1 VDPQLSAAEIAN
13 IARSAGARRAIVSDQ
28 YADKCDG
35 LERWKFAD
43 LFAAPIPRER
53 ALVPVGK
60 PDDLASLI
68 YTSGTTGTPKGVMLT
83 HRNFTSLLSKLQS
96 VFDMRRSDGLL
107 SVLPLHH
114 TFEFTAGLLMPLSR
128 GAEVTY
134 IDEITPER
142 LREAMSSGRVT
153 ALVGVP
159 ALWQAL
165 ARKITTELE
174 S

>member
-1 VDPQLSAAEIAN
+1 LLGSARQPPTTALAS
-13 IARSAGARRAIVSDQ
+13 AR
-28 YADKCDG
+28 
-35 LERWKFAD
+35 
-43 LFAAPIPRER
+43 
-53 ALVPVGK
+53 

-68 YTSGTTGTPKGVMLT
+68 YTSGTTGAPKGVMLS

-96 VFDMRRSDGLL
+96 VFEMRSSDGLL

-128 GAEVTY
+128 GAEITY
-134 IDEITPER
+134 LDEIAPER
-142 LREAMSSGRVT
+142 LRAAMKTGRVT

-165 ARKITTELE
+165 ERKISSELE
-174 S
+174 GRSRFALRAVRALAALHRELRNRTPLNLGR

>member
-1 VDPQLSAAEIAN
+1 AVASPGYAHKCLGV
-13 IARSAGARRAIVSDQ
+13 ARIVSFD
-28 YADKCDG
+28 
-35 LERWKFAD
+35 E
-43 LFAAPIPRER
+43 LFGAAHDAK
-53 ALVPVGK
+53 ALVGVAR

-83 HRNFTSLLSKLQS
+83 HRNFTSLLAKLQS
-96 VFDMRRSDGLL
+96 VFDMRSSDGLL

-128 GAEVTY
+128 GAEITY
-134 IDEITPER
+134 LDCVTPER
-142 LREAMSSGRVT
+142 VREGLREGRVT

-165 ARKITTELE
+165 GRKITTEIE
-174 S
+174 SKGRL